1 MLPLDLAQPGD
12 IIVINGLGDR
22 TRALIEDLI
31 GIRAK
36 SMGVGGFVIDAAVRD
51 ADGLAEC
58 GMPVFARAVPAGP
71 YKRGP
76 GRLHQPVAIAGVVV
90 LPGDVVVADA
100 DGVVVVQRAEAERV
114 LADAEQIKATE
125 AEKRIAYA
133 AGMRR

>member
-1 MLPLDLAQPGD
+1 
-12 IIVINGLGDR
+12 
-22 TRALIEDLI
+22 
-31 GIRAK
+31 
-36 SMGVGGFVIDAAVRD
+36 MGVGGFVIDAAVRD

-58 GMPVFARAVPAGP
+58 GMPVFARPVPAGP

-76 GRLHQPVAIAGVVV
+76 GRLHHQSQSPESSYSRVTSSS
-90 LPGDVVVADA
+90 PDA